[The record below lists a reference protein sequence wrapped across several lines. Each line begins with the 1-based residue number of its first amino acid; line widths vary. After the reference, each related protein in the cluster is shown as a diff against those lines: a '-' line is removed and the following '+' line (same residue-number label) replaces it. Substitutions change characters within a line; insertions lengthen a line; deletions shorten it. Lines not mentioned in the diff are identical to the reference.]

1 VRIANHIQ
9 MRINIENDFR
19 YHARAKNSDWVIQ
32 SKLIQY
38 DRKLTIAKNQQTTGL
53 KVAKKYDSIRK
64 VGEPGNSHLSH
75 LILSQSLHLSHLI
88 AINE

>member
-1 VRIANHIQ
+1 

-38 DRKLTIAKNQQTTGL
+38 GRKPTS
-53 KVAKKYDSIRK
+53 KKSTNHRLEGRQKI
-64 VGEPGNSHLSH
+64 
-75 LILSQSLHLSHLI
+75 
-88 AINE
+88 